1 MTAIHPGGDDFSM
14 DISVKY
20 RGVYAFG
27 RFRLDPVCRVLLCDD
42 APTKLVP
49 RLFDLLLYLVE
60 NPGRVVEKDEL
71 LSAVW
76 GGRIVEEANLSQ
88 AISALRKVLQ
98 AEGAAEAMIVT
109 APGRGYRF
117 AAPVWLETGAAAALP
132 ADLTVAIGGPPPATP
147 PRVAPWWRDRTT
159 FMRGA
164 AAALALMFALAAAW
178 RFLAATPSTTPA
190 AIAVAPPPHSVAV
203 LPFANMSGDAA
214 QDYFS
219 DGLSEELIDT
229 LSAID
234 QIHVAARVSAFSFK
248 GTNATIPDIARK
260 LNVGTVLEGSVRRDG
275 ARVRIAAQ
283 LIDAQTG
290 FPLWS
295 GSYDRDRLNDDIF
308 KVQADIAQSV
318 TTALKV
324 KLLGA
329 DAAKFTLGGTHNARA
344 FDAYLRA
351 MVNNSPVEDDAQAN
365 QAIADFTVAIRLDPN
380 YAAAYAG
387 RAQITHVLVNNG
399 TGTDVAA
406 AQKMLADATADAD
419 RAIEIEPALADAHW
433 ARALLLGAALDLA
446 GASAEMSRA
455 RDLAPGNAVIESI
468 YGYSET
474 IIGHTDAG
482 VAALRRAVDLDP
494 LRPSVYRNLASALV
508 YARRDDEALDAY
520 HHFLALDPH
529 PSHAEQILLAI
540 IDLVSNDPAGAE
552 KICAGNDGF
561 YDHEYLAI
569 ADHALGRQADSQAH
583 LTRLQQIAGDR
594 GAYNYAVIYAQWHEP
609 AQALHWLQV
618 AYTLRDP
625 GLREMRTDPFLD
637 PIRTTPEFQ
646 DIQKQLNFPP

>member
-1 MTAIHPGGDDFSM
+1 MRRTMLRDDVAI
-14 DISVKY
+14 
-20 RGVYAFG
+20 
-27 RFRLDPVCRVLLCDD
+27 
-42 APTKLVP
+42 KLVP

-60 NPGRVVEKDEL
+60 NPGRVIEKDEL
-71 LSAVW
+71 LTAVW

-88 AISALRKVLQ
+88 AMSALRKVLQ
-98 AEGAAEAMIVT
+98 AEGADTMIVT

-117 AAPVWLETGAAAALP
+117 AAAVHQESGAAAAFT
-132 ADLTVAIGGPPPATP
+132 TVQPPPAAAVLPAALSRT
-147 PRVAPWWRDRTT
+147 APWWRLRRSL
-159 FMRGA
+159 FLGG
-164 AAALALMFALAAAW
+164 AALALASGLAAVW
-178 RFLAATPSTTPA
+178 RLVPSPPQVAAAFT
-190 AIAVAPPPHSVAV
+190 PPPHSVAI
-203 LPFANMSGDAA
+203 LPFANMSGDPA
-214 QDYFS
+214 QEYFS

-229 LSAID
+229 LGAIG
-234 QIHVAARVSAFSFK
+234 QIRVAARVSAFSFK

-260 LNVGTVLEGSVRRDG
+260 LNVGTVLEGSVRGNG

-295 GSYDRDRLNDDIF
+295 GSFDRDRFNDDIF

-318 TTALKV
+318 TSALEV

-329 DAAKFTLGGTHNARA
+329 DAGKFTLGGTHNARA

-351 MVNNSPVEDDAQAN
+351 MVNNNPVEDDAHARQAM
-365 QAIADFTVAIRLDPN
+365 ADFSEAIRLDPN

-387 RAQITHVLVNNG
+387 RAAIAHALVNNG
-399 TGTDVAA
+399 TGDDVAA

-419 RAIEIEPALADAHW
+419 RAIAIEPSLADGHW
-433 ARALLLGAALDLA
+433 ARALLLGAALDLTA
-446 GASAEMSRA
+446 ASAEMSRA

-482 VAALRRAVDLDP
+482 VAALRRAVTLDP

-508 YARRDDEALDAY
+508 YARRADEARDAY
-520 HHFLALDPH
+520 QHFVALDPH

-540 IDLVSNDPAGAE
+540 IALHRHDPGSAE
-552 KICAGNDGF
+552 KICAGHDGF
-561 YDHEYLAI
+561 YDHQYLAI
-569 ADHALGRQADSQAH
+569 AAYELGREADAQAH
-583 LTRLQQIAGDR
+583 LARLQAMAGDR
-594 GAYNYAVIYAQWHEP
+594 GAYNYAVIYAQWHQP
-609 AQALHWLQV
+609 TQALHWLQI

-625 GLREMRTDPFLD
+625 GLRELRTDPFLD
-637 PIRTTPEFQ
+637 PIRGMPEFQ
-646 DIQKQLNFPP
+646 AMLRRLNFPA

>member
-1 MTAIHPGGDDFSM
+1 M
-14 DISVKY
+14 DVSTRD
-20 RGVYAFG
+20 RGVYVFG
-27 RFRLDPVCRVLLCDD
+27 RFRLDSMRRTMLRDD
-42 APTKLVP
+42 VAIKLVP

-60 NPGRVVEKDEL
+60 NPGRVIEKDEL
-71 LSAVW
+71 LTAVW

-88 AISALRKVLQ
+88 AMSALRKVLQ
-98 AEGAAEAMIVT
+98 AEGADTMIVT

-117 AAPVWLETGAAAALP
+117 AAAVHQESGAAAAFT
-132 ADLTVAIGGPPPATP
+132 TVQPPPAAAVLPAALSRT
-147 PRVAPWWRDRTT
+147 APWWRLRRSL
-159 FMRGA
+159 FLGG
-164 AAALALMFALAAAW
+164 AALALASGLAAVW
-178 RFLAATPSTTPA
+178 RLVPSPPQVAAAFT
-190 AIAVAPPPHSVAV
+190 PPPHSVAI
-203 LPFANMSGDAA
+203 LPFANMSGDPA
-214 QDYFS
+214 QEYFS

-229 LSAID
+229 LGAIG
-234 QIHVAARVSAFSFK
+234 QIRVAARVSAFSFK

-260 LNVGTVLEGSVRRDG
+260 LNVGTVLEGSVRGNG

-295 GSYDRDRLNDDIF
+295 GSFDRDRFNDDIF

-318 TTALKV
+318 TSALEV

-329 DAAKFTLGGTHNARA
+329 DAGKFTLGGTHNARA

-351 MVNNSPVEDDAQAN
+351 MVNNNPVEDDAHARQAM
-365 QAIADFTVAIRLDPN
+365 ADFSEAIRLDPN

-387 RAQITHVLVNNG
+387 RAAIAHALVNNG
-399 TGTDVAA
+399 TGDDVAA

-419 RAIEIEPALADAHW
+419 RAIAIEPSLADGHW
-433 ARALLLGAALDLA
+433 ARALLLGAALDLTA
-446 GASAEMSRA
+446 ASAEMSRA

-482 VAALRRAVDLDP
+482 VAALRRAVTLDP

-508 YARRDDEALDAY
+508 YARRADEARDAY
-520 HHFLALDPH
+520 QHFVALDPH

-540 IDLVSNDPAGAE
+540 IALHRHDPGSAE
-552 KICAGNDGF
+552 KICAGHDGF
-561 YDHEYLAI
+561 YDHQYLAI
-569 ADHALGRQADSQAH
+569 AAYELGREADAQAH
-583 LTRLQQIAGDR
+583 LARLQAMAGDR
-594 GAYNYAVIYAQWHEP
+594 GAYNYAVIYAQWHQP
-609 AQALHWLQV
+609 TQALHWLQI

-625 GLREMRTDPFLD
+625 GLRELRTDPFLD
-637 PIRTTPEFQ
+637 PIRGMPEFQ
-646 DIQKQLNFPP
+646 AMLRRLNFPA

>member
-1 MTAIHPGGDDFSM
+1 M
-14 DISVKY
+14 DVSTRD
-20 RGVYAFG
+20 RGVYVFG
-27 RFRLDPVCRVLLCDD
+27 RFRLDSMRRTMLRDD
-42 APTKLVP
+42 VAIKLVP

-60 NPGRVVEKDEL
+60 NPGRVIEKDEL
-71 LSAVW
+71 LTAVW

-88 AISALRKVLQ
+88 AMSALRKVLQ
-98 AEGAAEAMIVT
+98 AEGADTMIVT

-117 AAPVWLETGAAAALP
+117 AAAVHQESGAAAAFT
-132 ADLTVAIGGPPPATP
+132 TVQPPPAAAVLPAALSRT
-147 PRVAPWWRDRTT
+147 APWWRLRRSL
-159 FMRGA
+159 FLGG
-164 AAALALMFALAAAW
+164 AALALASGLAAVW
-178 RFLAATPSTTPA
+178 RLVPSPPQVAAAFT
-190 AIAVAPPPHSVAV
+190 PPPHSVAI
-203 LPFANMSGDAA
+203 LPFANMSGDPA
-214 QDYFS
+214 QEYFS

-229 LSAID
+229 LGAIG
-234 QIHVAARVSAFSFK
+234 QIRVAARVSAFSFK

-260 LNVGTVLEGSVRRDG
+260 LNVGTVLEGSVRGNG

-295 GSYDRDRLNDDIF
+295 GSFDRDRFNDDIF

-318 TTALKV
+318 TSALEV

-329 DAAKFTLGGTHNARA
+329 DAGKFTLGGTHNARA

-351 MVNNSPVEDDAQAN
+351 MVNNNPVEDDAHARQAM
-365 QAIADFTVAIRLDPN
+365 ADFSEAIRLDPN

-387 RAQITHVLVNNG
+387 RAAIAHALVNNG
-399 TGTDVAA
+399 TGDDVAA

-419 RAIEIEPALADAHW
+419 RAIAIEPSLADGHW
-433 ARALLLGAALDLA
+433 ARALLLGAALDFTA
-446 GASAEMSRA
+446 ASAEMSRA

-482 VAALRRAVDLDP
+482 VAALRRAVTLDP

-508 YARRDDEALDAY
+508 YARRADEARDAY
-520 HHFLALDPH
+520 QHFVALDPH

-540 IDLVSNDPAGAE
+540 IALHRHDPGSAE
-552 KICAGNDGF
+552 KICAGHDGF
-561 YDHEYLAI
+561 YDHQYLAI
-569 ADHALGRQADSQAH
+569 AAYELGREADAQAH
-583 LTRLQQIAGDR
+583 LARLQAMAGDR
-594 GAYNYAVIYAQWHEP
+594 GAYNYAVIYAQWHQP
-609 AQALHWLQV
+609 TQALHWLQI

-625 GLREMRTDPFLD
+625 GLRELRTDPFLD
-637 PIRTTPEFQ
+637 PIRGMPEFQ
-646 DIQKQLNFPP
+646 AMLRRLNFPA

>member
-1 MTAIHPGGDDFSM
+1 M
-14 DISVKY
+14 
-20 RGVYAFG
+20 R
-27 RFRLDPVCRVLLCDD
+27 RLLSCND
-42 APTKLVP
+42 APIKLVP

-98 AEGAAEAMIVT
+98 AEGAADAMIMT

-117 AAPVWLETGAAAALP
+117 AAQVQLHTGAAAPLP
-132 ADLTVAIGGPPPATP
+132 ASLTSPIEAPPPAQP
-147 PRVAPWWRDRTT
+147 AAAPWWRDRANLT
-159 FMRGA
+159 RA
-164 AAALALMFALAAAW
+164 AAALALIFALAAAW
-178 RFLAATPSTTPA
+178 QFLPATQATTPA
-190 AIAVAPPPHSVAV
+190 AIAFAPPPHSVAI
-203 LPFANMSGDAA
+203 LPFANMSGDPA

-234 QIHVAARVSAFSFK
+234 QIRVAARVSAFSFK

-260 LNVGTVLEGSVRRDG
+260 LNVGAVLEGSVRRDG

-283 LIDAQTG
+283 LIDAQSG

-318 TTALKV
+318 TAALKI

-351 MVNNSPVEDDAQAN
+351 MVNNSPVEDDARAR
-365 QAIADFTVAIRLDPN
+365 QAIADFSEAIGLDPH

-387 RAQITHVLVNNG
+387 RAQIANMLVTNG

-419 RAIEIEPALADAHW
+419 RAIAIEPGLADAHW
-433 ARALLLGAALDLA
+433 ARALLRGATLDMA
-446 GASAEMSRA
+446 GESAEMSRA

-482 VAALRRAVDLDP
+482 VAALRRAAALDP

-520 HHFLALDPH
+520 HHFVALHPH
-529 PSHAEQILLAI
+529 PTHAEQILLAI
-540 IDLVSNDPAGAE
+540 IELVRNDPAAAE

-569 ADHALGRQADSQAH
+569 AEYDLGRPADAQAH

-594 GAYNYAVIYAQWHEP
+594 GAYNYAVIYAQWHQP
-609 AQALHWLQV
+609 AQALHWLHI

-625 GLREMRTDPFLD
+625 GLRELRTDPFLD
-637 PIRTTPEFQ
+637 PIRATQEFS
-646 DIQKQLNFPP
+646 DLQKRLNFPP